1 MFGRPLPMNVAALL
15 PGDVFTDD
23 GHTCTVRSASTP
35 CTTAPGR
42 VHLSVDRGESR
53 ADWCIPACVP
63 VTLLADERRGQP
75 SVAA

>member
-1 MFGRPLPMNVAALL
+1 MNAGQLL

-23 GHTCTVRSASTP
+23 GHVCTVRSASTP

-42 VHLSVDRGESR
+42 VHLSVDKGESR
-53 ADWCIPACVP
+53 ADWCIPACAQV
-63 VTLLADERRGQP
+63 VLLADERRGQS